1 MKTNKTIFA
10 LLAFFI
16 ISLLPAQISLNEYK
30 YVIVPNKF
38 EFLKEADQY
47 RLNSLTQYLFQ
58 KNGFIAV
65 MEEDKLPEEI
75 VKNSC
80 LALKADVLSNSGM
93 FKTKLKVEL
102 KNCNGEVVYTSL
114 EGTSREKK
122 YAVAYNNA
130 IRAAFNSFKDLNYKY
145 EPNEK
150 TLAMAEAET
159 KKEEEIK
166 RLKEEI
172 KSLKAVEEKVKVV
185 EQVKTEV
192 KKPIEKEVEK
202 EIKKDNIKTFSKD
215 VLYAQPT
222 NTGFQ
227 LVDTTPKVVYTLYA
241 SGQEHIF
248 IVKGRDAV
256 IYKVDTGW
264 VIAEQKGNRLE
275 KKNLNIKF

>member
-16 ISLLPAQISLNEYK
+16 ISLLPAQVSLNEYK

-130 IRAAFNSFKDLNYKY
+130 IRSAFNSFKDLNYKY

-192 KKPIEKEVEK
+192 KKPIEKEEEK

>member
-16 ISLLPAQISLNEYK
+16 ISLLPAQVSLNEYK

-202 EIKKDNIKTFSKD
+202 EIKKDNIKTFNKD

>member
-16 ISLLPAQISLNEYK
+16 ISLLPAQVSLNEYK

-130 IRAAFNSFKDLNYKY
+130 IRSAFNSFKDLNYKY

>member
-16 ISLLPAQISLNEYK
+16 ISLLPAQVSLNEYK

-65 MEEDKLPEEI
+65 MEEGKLPEEI

-185 EQVKTEV
+185 ELVKTEV

-202 EIKKDNIKTFSKD
+202 EIKKDNIKTFNKD

-256 IYKVDTGW
+256 IYKVDTAW